1 MVKIIKTT
9 SIYIKCVKHRFT
21 SKMDKSNESCYNLE
35 RIADIIYQLLKLNGF
50 IIVFTQSAKTINQK
64 LYHFTWDVVHEQ
76 NVCHSLFLRHQNNY
90 WIEMIE
96 VFGLDGSVIS
106 RAVHRSVCKVS
117 KKQKLMNKSSD
128 FWIIDFIELM
138 MLHQDFMIDLQI
150 RIHVALNKWV
160 TQLIHRKR
168 H

>member
-1 MVKIIKTT
+1 MFQAQIHIKNWQ
-9 SIYIKCVKHRFT
+9 I
-21 SKMDKSNESCYNLE
+21 E
-35 RIADIIYQLLKLNGF
+35 RILLQSPTNCRHNLS
-50 IIVFTQSAKTINQK
+50 IVEIEWFHYCLHSVGKNNQPKIVSFHLRCGAWAKC
-64 LYHFTWDVVHEQ
+64 LP
-76 NVCHSLFLRHQNNY
+76 LFFLGHQNNY

-138 MLHQDFMIDLQI
+138 LHQDFIIDLWI
-150 RIHVALNKWV
+150 RIHVATNKRV
-160 TQLIHRKR
+160 MQLKR
-168 H
+168 ENAINSQSSWI